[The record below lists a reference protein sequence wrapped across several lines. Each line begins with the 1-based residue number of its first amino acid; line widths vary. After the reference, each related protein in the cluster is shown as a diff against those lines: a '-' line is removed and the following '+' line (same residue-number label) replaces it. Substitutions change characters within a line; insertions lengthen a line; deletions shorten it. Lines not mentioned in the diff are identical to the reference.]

1 MPFLEF
7 KNVDYSYESGDDG
20 YIQALRSVSLCVE
33 RGEFVALVGCNGSG
47 KSTLARLCNGLLTP
61 DGGSVTVDGKSTEDK
76 DLYEIRKKIGV
87 VFQNPDNQMVTTI
100 VEDDVAFGPE
110 NLGLPPDEIRARVDW
125 ALSCVGMSEYA
136 TSGPFRLSGGQ
147 KQRVAIAGVL
157 AIKPELMILDEA
169 TGMLDP
175 SGRAEVLDVVMRLHR
190 DEGMAV
196 VMITHFMEEAALA
209 DRIVILDK
217 GRVVADGGRE
227 LFATPEVF
235 DRAGLDVPMPVKLA
249 AMLKTRG
256 LDVGSP
262 LYTDEFVD
270 GTLAALKASGA
281 DLTPR
286 DDAPTAERKAEAETE
301 NAARSVIEV
310 KNLSYTYSPKTPFA
324 TQALFGVDLDIR
336 EGDLFGIIG
345 GTGAGKSTLVGH
357 FNALTRVGKRCGTV
371 VVDGMDLSAKKIDL
385 RRLRSAVGM
394 VFQYP
399 EHQLFDDTVEKDVKF
414 GPKNLGLSAEE
425 QTERARQAIELVGLD
440 YAAVKDRSPFEL
452 SGGQKRRV
460 ALAGVIAMKP
470 QILVLDEPTAGLDPR
485 GKRAIMELVKS
496 IKSVCPTVVMIS
508 HNMDEIAEYC
518 NRIAVMQKGKVIG
531 VFTPRELFGDRAA
544 LEAAAVR
551 LPLATEIA
559 AKLRGRGA
567 PVDPA
572 ALTADELADSIIKAA
587 EHA

>member
-7 KNVDYSYESGDDG
+7 KNVDYSYESGDDE
-20 YIQALRSVSLCVE
+20 YIQALKSVSLSVK

-47 KSTLARLCNGLLTP
+47 KSTLARLCNGLLVP

-76 DLYEIRKKIGV
+76 DLFEIRKKIGV
-87 VFQNPDNQMVTTI
+87 VFQNPDNQMVTTV

-175 SGRAEVLDVVMRLHR
+175 DGRAEVLDVVMRLHR

-217 GRVVADGGRE
+217 GRIVADGGRE
-227 LFATPEVF
+227 LFSTPEVF

-249 AMLKTRG
+249 AMLKARG

-270 GTLAALKASGA
+270 GTLAALKAAGA
-281 DLTPR
+281 EKSNEPIAAG
-286 DDAPTAERKAEAETE
+286 DAE
-301 NAARSVIEV
+301 NVPDARSIIEV
-310 KNLSYTYSPKTPFA
+310 KELSYTYSPKTPFA

-345 GTGAGKSTLVGH
+345 GTGAGKSTLVSH

-371 VVDGMDLSAKKIDL
+371 VVEGMDLSARKLDL
-385 RRLRSAVGM
+385 KRLRSTVGM

-440 YAAVKDRSPFEL
+440 YAAIKDRSPFEL

-485 GKRAIMELVKS
+485 GKRAVMELVKS
-496 IKSVCPTVVMIS
+496 IRSVCPTVVMIS

-518 NRIAVMQKGKVIG
+518 NRIAVMQKGRVVG
-531 VFTPRELFGDRAA
+531 VYSPRELFGDRAA
-544 LEAAAVR
+544 LEAAGSVR

-559 AKLRGRGA
+559 MRLYEGGA
-567 PVDPA
+567 PVDPT
-572 ALTADELADSIIKAA
+572 ALTADELADSIAKAVENA
-587 EHA
+587 